1 MNQGLLLPG
10 YRLRSGT
17 ERDRALLVSFMERTY
32 REFYPEANLS
42 HLPQTIDQYW
52 SEATPLWFVEA
63 DRAPNSPLA
72 CLWLGTAV
80 DQLSG
85 DRHTH
90 LFLIYVVPDQRRRG
104 MGTALIRHA
113 ESWAA
118 QRGDPQVGLQVFE
131 ANQTALRFYQSLGYQ
146 TQALWMV
153 KPLSARPS

>member
-1 MNQGLLLPG
+1 VPLPPG
-10 YRLRSGT
+10 YRLRPGT
-17 ERDRALLVSFMERTY
+17 KRDRALLESFMERAY
-32 REFYPEANLS
+32 REFDPEANLA

-63 DRAPNSPLA
+63 ERSPSNPLA

-90 LFLIYVVPDQRRRG
+90 LFLIYVVPNQRRRG
-104 MGTALIRHA
+104 IGTALIRHA
-113 ESWAA
+113 EIWAC
-118 QRGDPQVGLQVFE
+118 QRGDSQVGLQVFE
-131 ANQTALRFYQSLGYQ
+131 ANQSALRFYQSLGYQ

-153 KPLSARPS
+153 KPLSELPD